1 MEQHA
6 LSDEIVI
13 AMAQANPTVG
23 DVAGNLALARRLRA
37 AAPQAD
43 LVVLPELFLVGY
55 PPEDLVLKPALC
67 EHAGAALRELA
78 RDTADGGP
86 ALIVGAPWRDGGL
99 YNAAFLLQ
107 AGRIAGR
114 VYKHALPNYGVFD
127 EKRVFAAGPIPGP
140 LPLALRGGGSI
151 RLGLMICEDM
161 WIEDVAEGL
170 AESGAEI
177 LVVPNGSPFEDGKI
191 DRRLQLAVARVTE
204 TGLPLI
210 YVNQLGGQD
219 ELVFDGGSFALDA
232 DRRLVAHSRSF
243 VEEVTATRWR
253 REGDRIVPAARG
265 AIPAPLPHLETVY
278 RAMVLGLADYVGKN
292 RFPGIVLGLSGGI
305 DSALSAAVAVDALGA
320 DRVHAVMMPSRYTSR
335 ESLDDATDCAARL
348 GIRLDEI
355 PIEPAV
361 EAFHHMLA
369 PVFANLAPDTTE
381 ENIQSRI
388 RGVTLMAISNKL
400 GAMVLTT
407 GNKSEMSVGYA
418 TLYGDMCGG
427 YSVLKDVYKTTVFE
441 LCRWRNLHRPD
452 GLRGPDGEV
461 IPPRVIDKP
470 PTAEL
475 RENQKDEDSLPPY
488 ALLDR
493 ILDGLVERDLSP
505 RELVAQGLPV
515 DAVRRVSNLL
525 DLAEYKRRQAPPG
538 VKITAKAF
546 GRDRR
551 YPITNAFRRAGI
563 AEIDG

>member
-1 MEQHA
+1 MT
-6 LSDEIVI
+6 DELVI
-13 AMAQANPTVG
+13 LMAQANPTVG

-37 AAPQAD
+37 SASDAD
-43 LVVLPELFLVGY
+43 LLVLPELFLVGY
-55 PPEDLVLKPALC
+55 PPEDLVLKPAVC
-67 EHAGAALRELA
+67 EHARAALRQLA
-78 RDTADGGP
+78 QDTADGGP
-86 ALIVGAPWRDGGL
+86 ALIVGAPWRDGAL
-99 YNAAFLLQ
+99 YNAAFLLHG
-107 AGRIAGR
+107 GRIAGR

-127 EKRVFAAGPIPGP
+127 EKRVFATGPIPGP
-140 LPLALRGGGSI
+140 LSLPLRGGGSV

-177 LVVPNGSPFEDGKI
+177 LIVPNGSPFEHGKA
-191 DRRLQLAVARVTE
+191 DRRQQLAVARVTE
-204 TGLPLI
+204 TGLPI
-210 YVNQLGGQD
+210 VYVNQVGGQD
-219 ELVFDGGSFALDA
+219 ELLFDGGSFALDA
-232 DRRLVAHSRSF
+232 ERRLVAQSPSF
-243 VEEVTATRWR
+243 VEALTVTRWR
-253 REGDRIVPAARG
+253 RAGERIVSAARG
-265 AIPAPLPHLETVY
+265 PIAPPLPELEAIY

-320 DRVHAVMMPSRYTSR
+320 ERVHAVMMPSRYTSR
-335 ESLDDATDCAARL
+335 ESLDDAAELALRL

-355 PIEPAV
+355 AIEPAV

-369 PVFANLAPDTTE
+369 PVFANRAPDTTE

-427 YSVLKDVYKTTVFE
+427 YSVLKDVYKTTVFA
-441 LCRWRNLHRPD
+441 LSRWRNEHRPD
-452 GLRGPDGEV
+452 GMLGPSGEV
-461 IPPRVIDKP
+461 IPTRVIDKP

-475 RENQKDEDSLPPY
+475 RPDQKDEDSLPPY

-505 RELVAQGLPV
+505 RELVAQGFPI
-515 DAVRRVSNLL
+515 DAVRKVSNLL

-538 VKITAKAF
+538 VKITPKAF

-563 AEIDG
+563 AEIEGGS